1 MANYKK
7 NKVKGY
13 QGGGHVPLY
22 NPSQLDIG
30 RPPSLGEGSW
40 IDLQPDSVQHAVR
53 RMMFPDVP
61 YDWGRHEQ
69 QRQQWDKDQE
79 FRDKLGLSNPSYP
92 LSEENIK
99 NYNIYGKLM
108 KLRNEQA
115 EKYALSRPSQRW
127 NFGWRGDADRARAA
141 ELAQRNLDIE
151 GLLLEQQIGYNTP
164 SLRRKPTVMPSPVP
178 VQGFQAGGRAG
189 TALALQSAGMKTQR
203 DLEDDYEEQQDR
215 QAKYDMWGNLL
226 GVGAG
231 LAGSMLLPGLG
242 GLIAPKLGTFLAGS
256 GTSGWMGSALGKA
269 LGRGVASAVPKAL
282 AKYAVSSSYKPKQFT
297 SKTGFGLDKY
307 GELRD
312 RGSKFRQRGQEAAGV
327 GMLTDIGMA
336 MLPNP
341 LTGKPAGT
349 MGPGPV
355 EWGGYTPTS
364 DALHTAALQRN
375 PEVENILQQSML
387 KEQPIPAFGKTPQ
400 TLGGGSPT
408 FKLGDTPVEAQAS
421 IFGKVPSADTMYN
434 QALQNRAA
442 ERAAFSAMTPLKGMQ
457 QAPLQQQLNPIR
469 QLLESQYQVGAPSIP
484 QNLFPGGGY
493 QIPTVPPPGQ
503 MPYYPPANYPW

>member
-189 TALALQSAGMKTQR
+189 TAFGLQTAGLQTQR
-203 DLEDDYEEQQDR
+203 DLEEQAEEQADKQSKWR
-215 QAKYDMWGNLL
+215 MWGNLL
-226 GVGAG
+226 GIGAG
-231 LAGSMLLPGLG
+231 IAGSMLLPGLG
-242 GLIAPKLGTFLAGS
+242 GMIAPKLGTFLAGTGS
-256 GTSGWMGSALGKA
+256 GTGFLGSALGKA
-269 LGRGVASAVPKAL
+269 LGKGVASAVPKAL
-282 AKYAVSSSYKPKQFT
+282 TKYGVASAYNPKEYT

-307 GELRD
+307 RQLGD
-312 RGSKFRQRGQEAAGV
+312 RGSAFRQRGREAAGV
-327 GMLTDIGMA
+327 GMLTDIGTAIM
-336 MLPNP
+336 PSP
-341 LTGKPAGT
+341 TGSGRVGT
-349 MGPGPV
+349 FSEQIGAGPV
-355 EWGGYTPTS
+355 EWGGYTPTADWQNYLGS
-364 DALHTAALQRN
+364 ADFMQ
-375 PEVENILQQSML
+375 PGNI
-387 KEQPIPAFGKTPQ
+387 IPSAVDLSSSFQAPGRLPFR
-400 TLGGGSPT
+400 GGGRVS
-408 FKLGDTPVEAQAS
+408 
-421 IFGKVPSADTMYN
+421 N
-434 QALQNRAA
+434 
-442 ERAAFSAMTPLKGMQ
+442 
-457 QAPLQQQLNPIR
+457 
-469 QLLESQYQVGAPSIP
+469 
-484 QNLFPGGGY
+484 
-493 QIPTVPPPGQ
+493 
-503 MPYYPPANYPW
+503 YYGR